1 MLGLPLAGSVA
12 VNVWLTYRTVRGAD
26 KAADARVAQVETEGH
41 LERVQFELDQTKQAL
56 NAANARAAALEGIL
70 ADDVNAPVSRDLSP
84 ADWKQRL
91 LRITQAWGDAAGA
104 ASGDA
109 VPADAAAAAAG
120 AGPGEAF

>member
-26 KAADARVAQVETEGH
+26 KTADARVAQVETEAH
-41 LERVQFELDQTKQAL
+41 LDRVQFELEQTKQAL
-56 NAANARAAALEGIL
+56 KAANARAAALEEIL
-70 ADDVNAPVSRDLSP
+70 ADDAPVSRDLSP

-91 LRITQAWGDAAGA
+91 LRITQAWGDAAGTA
-104 ASGDA
+104 GADA
-109 VPADAAAAAAG
+109 VPANPAAAAPD